1 LWLKR
6 DELEKKVN
14 DFQGE
19 AELALE
25 EELEAI
31 IGLLQNDLAIVKEM
45 NVNLIS
51 VVNAK
56 RSEIDP
62 LISEF
67 ESLAD

>member
-1 LWLKR
+1 
-6 DELEKKVN
+6 
-14 DFQGE
+14 
-19 AELALE
+19 LE